1 MTQHRRL
8 ENVPLA
14 ITVVLHIVIL
24 VAFIWFGQDIKPL
37 PVPKHIQAVIVP
49 PPSPQSASE
58 ASSSAAKQALPPKEK
73 PQEPQINKRA
83 KAERQA
89 AEVAVAATQ
98 KAEALAE
105 AQKVQALT
113 EAKQQ
118 KRELAKAQAE
128 SEKQQAIK
136 EAAVKEEALK
146 QQQVETEQKYALKKE
161 QHAQKLKA
169 EKLKT
174 ELDAKRAK
182 ELEAKNAKELDAKH
196 AKETAEKEAKIADE
210 KAKARL
216 QEKKTAE
223 EAKKLAAKE
232 ATDNAKT
239 VKERAIKDAKLA
251 QEKADKEAKAKAV
264 KEQAANDAKA
274 AKALKEQAANDAKAA
289 KAAQEKADK
298 LAAAKASADA
308 KRRLSQSLG
317 NDDAEFGKLKSQV
330 AANAKANSVGKF
342 GAQIKSHIKNAW
354 HVPIGSS
361 GLTAT
366 ARFTLSSNGSV
377 SSVVITHSSGN
388 DDFDAS
394 VKALRNL
401 NGVPVPDDSDTFSQ
415 VNTPSITFKAP

>member
-1 MTQHRRL
+1 MPKPRRL
-8 ENVPLA
+8 EQVPLA
-14 ITVVLHIVIL
+14 ITIVLHIVIL

-37 PVPKHIQAVIVP
+37 PVPKHIKAVILPP
-49 PPSPQSASE
+49 PPSQSTSE

-83 KAERQA
+83 EAERQA

-118 KRELAKAQAE
+118 KRKLAKAQAE

-274 AKALKEQAANDAKAA
+274 AKA
-289 KAAQEKADK
+289 AQEKADK

-308 KRRLSQSLG
+308 KRRLSQPL
-317 NDDAEFGKLKSQV
+317 NDDAEFGNLKSQV